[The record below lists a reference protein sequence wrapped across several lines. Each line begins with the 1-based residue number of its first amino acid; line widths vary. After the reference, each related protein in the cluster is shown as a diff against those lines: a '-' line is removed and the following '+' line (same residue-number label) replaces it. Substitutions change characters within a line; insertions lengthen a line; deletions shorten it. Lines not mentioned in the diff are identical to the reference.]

1 MQSDL
6 TSLMASSEGR
16 KALSHASPQFFDSYY
31 LGMSNVAFRSRW
43 LDTIEELEQEG
54 KQTNLKKKLLV
65 LAPRNHGKSFLAISY
80 CLRQICVNRNVRI
93 LFISA
98 SANQAEKRVRLIK
111 QNLLSPKIVED
122 FGDFKGDDTKWSST
136 QIYVKRDEASVD
148 PTLEA
153 VGSGGKIT
161 GAHVDVVVLDDVEDD
176 ITVSS
181 PSTRAKT
188 RDWLRGTITPIL
200 NNGGMMLVIG
210 TRKHYDD
217 LYAHMMNDAT
227 FEVLNDPAIQ
237 KWPTS
242 YDYITETDEKGREK
256 IKGLDIKGDYKV
268 LWPEQRPLEML
279 LMERRSIG
287 NLLFER
293 EFQNKVISGDE
304 AIIKEEW
311 LEIAKDTSYS
321 LGNVPHNLDLDECT
335 VIQAWDLALEVDK
348 KKAARND
355 SDWTVG
361 WTIARDDRGCHW
373 VLDFWRKR
381 GISSGEVISGI
392 VQQYE
397 KWSNWVNTVVVEK
410 NSFGALYVE
419 ALKNT
424 DLPIRAYNM
433 HKRNSLKIKIH
444 KVAIHFENE
453 KFKFPVKNEKSKN
466 TYDIFIEEAMGYPYA
481 SHDDT
486 LTSLKWALEEFEKNS
501 DNYTLAINNKIIN
514 NKGEVVQNASDLS
527 QSDLIDD
534 VLNTI
539 GVQREV
545 ADDEKR
551 MLERFGFDID

>member
-1 MQSDL
+1 MTSDL
-6 TSLMASSEGR
+6 TSLLSTAEGR

-31 LGMSNVAFRSRW
+31 LGMTNVHFRNKW
-43 LDTIEELEQEG
+43 LDTIDELEKEAQE
-54 KQTNLKKKLLV
+54 TNLKKKLLV

-80 CLRQICVNRNVRI
+80 CLRKICLNRNIRI

-111 QNLLSPKIVED
+111 QSLTSKKIIED
-122 FGDFKGDDTKWSST
+122 FGEFKGDDTKWSST
-136 QIYVKRDEASVD
+136 QIYVKRDEKSVD

-161 GAHVDVVVLDDVEDD
+161 GAHVDIVVLDDVEDD

-181 PSTRAKT
+181 PSIRAKT

-200 NNGGMMLVIG
+200 NNGGLMLVIG

-227 FEVLNDPAIQ
+227 FEVINDPAII
-237 KWPTS
+237 KWPTT
-242 YDYITETDEKGREK
+242 YEYVTEIDDKGREK
-256 IKGLDIKGDYKV
+256 IKSIDASDDYEV
-268 LWPEQRPLEML
+268 LWPEQRPLPML
-279 LMERRSIG
+279 LMEKRSIG

-304 AIIKEEW
+304 AIIKDEW
-311 LEIAKDTSYS
+311 LEMAKDTSYS
-321 LGNVPHNLDLDECT
+321 LGEVPHMLDLEECT

-348 KKAARND
+348 KAAARND

-361 WTIARDDRGCHW
+361 WTIARDDKGCHW
-373 VLDFWRKR
+373 VLDFWRNR
-381 GISSGEVISGI
+381 GISSGEVIDGI
-392 VQQYE
+392 ISQYE
-397 KWSNWVNTVVVEK
+397 KWSEWVNTVVVEK

-433 HKRNSLKIKIH
+433 HKRNALKIKIH
-444 KVAIHFENE
+444 KIAIQFENE
-453 KFKFPVKNEKSKN
+453 NFKFPVKNEKSKN
-466 TYDIFIEEAMGYPYA
+466 TYDIFVEEAMGYPYS

-486 LTSLKWALEEFEKNS
+486 LTSLKWAIEEFEKNS
-501 DNYTLAINNKIIN
+501 DNYSLAINNKIIN
-514 NKGEVVQNASDLS
+514 NKGEVIQSDNDAT
-527 QSDLIDD
+527 QEDLIDD
-534 VLNTI
+534 VLQSI
-539 GVQREV
+539 GVTRE
-545 ADDEKR
+545 ADSDEKR
-551 MLERFGFDID
+551 MLERFGFGED

>member
-1 MQSDL
+1 MNEEL
-6 TSLMASSEGR
+6 TSLLSSPEGR
-16 KALSHASPQFFDSYY
+16 KVLSHASPQFFDSYY
-31 LGMSNVAFRSRW
+31 LGMTNVEFRSKW
-43 LDTIEELEQEG
+43 LETIDELEAEG
-54 KQTNLKKKLLV
+54 KETNLKKKLLV

-80 CLRQICVNRNVRI
+80 CLRAICTNRNVRI

-111 QNLLSPKIVED
+111 QSLLSPKIIED

-136 QIYVKRDEASVD
+136 QIYVKRDEKSVD

-161 GAHVDVVVLDDVEDD
+161 GAHVDIVVLDDVEDD

-200 NNGGMMLVIG
+200 NNGGLMLVIG

-217 LYAHMMNDAT
+217 LYAHMLNDAT
-227 FEVLNDPAIQ
+227 FEVINDPAILE
-237 KWPTS
+237 WPRNFEYKTQQ
-242 YDYITETDEKGREK
+242 DKRGREK
-256 IKGLDIKGDYKV
+256 IVGIDVEGESKV

-321 LGNVPHNLDLDECT
+321 LGELPVGLDLDDCT

-348 KKAARND
+348 KRAAKND

-361 WTIARDDRGCHW
+361 WTIARDDKGCHW
-373 VLDFWRKR
+373 VLDLVRKR
-381 GISSGEVISGI
+381 GISSGEVIGSI
-392 VQQYE
+392 IRMYE
-397 KWSNWVNTVVVEK
+397 KWSEWVNTVVVEK
-410 NSFGALYVE
+410 NSFGALYVD
-419 ALKNT
+419 ALKQT
-424 DLPIRAYNM
+424 ELPVRGYNM

-444 KVAIHFENE
+444 KIAIQFENE
-453 KFKFPVKNEKSKN
+453 KFKFPIKNEKSKN
-466 TYDIFIEEAMGYPYA
+466 LYDIFIEEAMGYPYA

-486 LTSLKWALEEFEKNS
+486 LTSLKWAIEEFEKNS
-501 DNYTLAINNKIIN
+501 DNYTLAINNKVIN
-514 NKGEVVQNASDLS
+514 NKGEVIESELGEDN
-527 QSDLIDD
+527 LINS
-534 VLNTI
+534 VLNEINAESANT
-539 GVQREV
+539 
-545 ADDEKR
+545 DEEKK
-551 MLERFGFDID
+551 MLERFGIFSD